1 MSIVLYFFPQSN
13 LDTIISMQ
21 KRGNTRNWFIPIAAI
36 FTFLIV
42 SSDDRISMWLFVL
55 SDDRR
60 QWWWNTVI
68 INTKEKLITDPVSES
83 IVSVIKVGQH
93 WNQKKKKS
101 KHLNAQCFYV
111 FWSIKAVIL
120 GPHSDLYFVLPD
132 FSRTYSSVYS
142 TLNPVWISRKQH
154 FLLSRL
160 HPLAKTLYF
169 CCVGV

>member
-1 MSIVLYFFPQSN
+1 
-13 LDTIISMQ
+13 MQ
-21 KRGNTRNWFIPIAAI
+21 KRGNTRIWFIPIAAI

-93 WNQKKKKS
+93 WNQKKNNQNIWM
-101 KHLNAQCFYV
+101 HNVFTCF
-111 FWSIKAVIL
+111 
-120 GPHSDLYFVLPD
+120 GPL
-132 FSRTYSSVYS
+132 
-142 TLNPVWISRKQH
+142 K
-154 FLLSRL
+154 LS
-160 HPLAKTLYF
+160 Y
-169 CCVGV
+169 